1 MISDNSTV
9 VRSDARR
16 DSTRANVLRR
26 LATLVLIALLISP
39 ALRNKDG
46 LPLST
51 YPMYAN
57 TRSSVSSYVTALGVT
72 EAGANRT
79 LSTSTIAE
87 TMDWLI
93 AQSFLNDAVAR
104 GEGAQVCQQIADRA
118 PGGLNAIE
126 IATERHD
133 TVARLR
139 GEESLLQRKVHA
151 RCDVG
156 S

>member
-1 MISDNSTV
+1 MISDNSAL
-9 VRSDARR
+9 VRPDARR

-26 LATLVLIALLISP
+26 LATVILIAALISP

-72 EAGANRT
+72 DTGANRT

-118 PGGLNAIE
+118 PVDLSAIE

-151 RCDVG
+151 RCEVR

>member
-1 MISDNSTV
+1 MISDNSTIV
-9 VRSDARR
+9 PPDGQRNA
-16 DSTRANVLRR
+16 TRAAALRR
-26 LATLVLIALLISP
+26 LATLILVAALISP
-39 ALRNKDG
+39 ALRNEDG
-46 LPLST
+46 IPLST
-51 YPMYAN
+51 YPMYAA
-57 TRSSVSSYVTALGVT
+57 TRGNVSSYVTALGVT
-72 EAGANRT
+72 DTGANRT

-104 GEGAQVCQQIADRA
+104 GEGAQVCRQIAGRA
-118 PGGLNAIE
+118 PEGLTAIE

-139 GEESLLQRKVHA
+139 GEESLLHRNVHA
-151 RCDVG
+151 RCEIR

>member
-1 MISDNSTV
+1 MISDNSAL
-9 VRSDARR
+9 VRPDARP
-16 DSTRANVLRR
+16 DSTRANVIRR
-26 LATLVLIALLISP
+26 LATVVLITALISP
-39 ALRNKDG
+39 AIRNKDG

-57 TRSSVSSYVTALGVT
+57 TRSNVSSYVTATGVT
-72 EAGANRT
+72 QTGTNRT

-104 GEGAQVCQQIADRA
+104 GEGAQICQQIAERA
-118 PGGLNAIE
+118 LGGLTAIE

-139 GEESLLQRKVHA
+139 GEGSLLHRKVHA
-151 RCDVG
+151 RCEVRP
-156 S
+156 